1 MYINGDYYIG
11 VHKQESNNYREFK
24 ESIIKRER
32 TKMIKRSIKLYKEIS
47 RASRTQI
54 G

>member
-24 ESIIKRER
+24 ESIIKR